1 MKTTTNSLRQTQEKE
16 SKMSITDDQVAE
28 TTTKFAA
35 EMALALGMAL
45 EEDMTT
51 LREGQRVMM
60 VTATGIVVG
69 KIRVAHVEAPSA
81 RMDWYLLDDTVL
93 SESKMSEKVLCKYRF
108 GANGNGGF
116 FEEPDI
122 VCSLPEGAVLYVR

>member
-1 MKTTTNSLRQTQEKE
+1 
-16 SKMSITDDQVAE
+16 MSITDSEVAE
-28 TTTKFAA
+28 TTMEAAA
-35 EMALALGMAL
+35 EMARALGMTL

-51 LREGQRVMM
+51 LWEGQRVML

-69 KIRVAHVEAPSA
+69 KIRVAHAEFREA
-81 RMDWYLLDDTVL
+81 RIDTYLMDDTVL
-93 SESKMSEKVLCKYRF
+93 SESKFRSKFSETVLCKYRF

-122 VCSLPEGAVLYVR
+122 ACSLPVGAVLYTR

>member
-1 MKTTTNSLRQTQEKE
+1 
-16 SKMSITDDQVAE
+16 MSITDTQVSE
-28 TTTKFAA
+28 TTMEAAA
-35 EMALALGMAL
+35 EMAKALGMTP

-51 LREGQRVMM
+51 LWEGQRVMM
-60 VTATGIVVG
+60 VTANGIVVG
-69 KIRVAHVEAPSA
+69 KIRVVHAEFRQA
-81 RMDWYLLDDTVL
+81 RVDTYLLDDTVL
-93 SESKMSEKVLCKYRF
+93 PEFKMSETILCKYRF

>member
-1 MKTTTNSLRQTQEKE
+1 
-16 SKMSITDDQVAE
+16 MSITDTEVAE
-28 TTTKFAA
+28 ATMVAAA
-35 EMALALGMAL
+35 EMARTLGMTL

-51 LREGQRVMM
+51 IREGQQVMM

-69 KIRVAHVEAPSA
+69 KIRVANVEAPSA

-122 VCSLPEGAVLYVR
+122 VCSLPEGAVLYTL